1 MPHFF
6 EKKDRWGN
14 GLALWVVVGMVFLI
28 PISLWSL
35 STFGPMEN
43 EVHNWIPK
51 QNRDYQTFEWYKSH
65 FPSED
70 AVLFT
75 FEGSSLE
82 DPRID
87 KLVQKMRGTP
97 LADGRRRGGSKYF
110 DRIRTPQDLLVQMQK
125 NKIPY
130 DDALHRLEGVLI
142 GSGPIRLQLTEVGR
156 ARKDKVI
163 ELLRTQARESL
174 QLELD
179 VQGEDPLPATVAS
192 ADGEVE
198 FSDGE
203 ATEPPADGAPSEVD
217 ATVAEGQLMPDEGE
231 EPIALSQGE
240 PIPPHDLTVSWK
252 GMHWDPAKIEKFKE
266 LAAALRT
273 PATGKATSGSDKPL
287 VESCFQIPGS
297 PVALAMYLSDAGR
310 AERTKAFQTLQ
321 DDAVEAGIPA
331 EAIHMA
337 GSAVAGAALNREVFR
352 STWDTSV
359 PAWQIHRRSLVLLSG
374 LVGAVLAFW
383 ALRSLKLA
391 GLVLGV
397 SYFTALLSTALVPAT
412 GGTMNMVLVVMPT
425 LLFVTTLSVAI
436 HLANYWQHAAARD
449 LKTAVVES
457 VNTAWGPC
465 VWAGL
470 TSAIGQA
477 SLMTSSL
484 TPIRDFGLYSA
495 IGTLI
500 SLVVTLYGLPALLQI
515 TPSKPPRS
523 EELDDSFWHGLAA
536 FVARRH
542 VPVTIV
548 SVVISAICMYG
559 LVNFKTET
567 KVIRYF
573 ADTTRTVKDYNFI
586 EDNLAGIV
594 PVDVIVRF
602 DRESQQQLK
611 FLQRR
616 DLIRRIEEKL
626 EALPDVSGAL
636 SLADFLPDEAT
647 PSPSASKTKW
657 VKYNATSRTI
667 ESRVKNGEQA
677 AARTL
682 LSVAGDSTKLNAKDD
697 ELWRITAQ
705 VAVMSKLNYA
715 DLGRQID
722 EICMSVLR
730 DVSGNS
736 TEKVPTL
743 GDSREYHP
751 GASHVVTGMV
761 PLFLAT
767 QRELLDSF
775 IWSFSGAFGSI
786 ALMMMLTLRH
796 PVAGFLAMIPNILPI
811 GAVFGIVSWSGLHI
825 DMGSTVTA
833 SIALGITIDGTL
845 HLITWF
851 RIGIQQGKS
860 RAEAVAQALGH
871 CGPAMWQTTLVVS
884 LGLVMLYPSDLI
896 LISRFG
902 WLMAAL
908 LAAASVTDLVLT
920 PALLAGPLGYL
931 IQRCT
936 PMPASSDTEVPE
948 PHVQMVQSE
957 AAEPV
962 GVVSGKPHLE
972 KRGVRIRRID

>member
-1 MPHFF
+1 MSQFF

-14 GLALWVVVGMVFLI
+14 GLSLWVVVGMVFLI
-28 PISLWSL
+28 PLSVWSL
-35 STFGPMEN
+35 TSIRMEN

-51 QNRDYQTFEWYKSH
+51 DNPEHKVFEWYKDH
-65 FPSED
+65 FPADD

-75 FEGSSLE
+75 YEGSSL
-82 DPRID
+82 DDARVD

-97 LADGRRRGGSKYF
+97 VAGGRRRGGSKYF
-110 DRIRTPQDLLVQMQK
+110 ERIRTPQELLAQMQK

-130 DDALHRLEGVLI
+130 EEALHRLEGVLI
-142 GSGPIRLQLTEVGR
+142 GTGPIRLQLTETGR

-163 ELLRTQARESL
+163 ELLRKKAGETLDVR
-174 QLELD
+174 LD

-192 ADGEVE
+192 VDTEYTESDPIAVPPADASADATDPALAEGQVAP
-198 FSDGE
+198 E
-203 ATEPPADGAPSEVD
+203 ATE
-217 ATVAEGQLMPDEGE
+217 DEE
-231 EPIALSQGE
+231 ANALSQAA
-240 PIPPHDLTVSWK
+240 PIPPHDLAVSWR
-252 GMHWDPAKIEKFKE
+252 GMHWNRAKIELFKE
-266 LAAALRT
+266 LAIALRL
-273 PATGKATSGSDKPL
+273 PASGNATKGSDKPL
-287 VESCFQIPGS
+287 VEACFQVPGS
-297 PVALAMYLSDAGR
+297 PVAIAMYLSEAGKADRTTAFRTLLADA
-310 AERTKAFQTLQ
+310 T
-321 DDAVEAGIPA
+321 EAGIPA
-331 EAIHMA
+331 DAIHMG
-337 GSAVAGAALNREVFR
+337 GSAVAGSALNREVIKAA
-352 STWDTSV
+352 WDKSV
-359 PAWQIHRRSLVLLSG
+359 PGWQLHRRSLVLLSG
-374 LVGAVLAFW
+374 LVGGILAFW
-383 ALRSLKLA
+383 ALRSMKLA

-397 SYFTALLSTALVPAT
+397 SYYTALVSTALVPAT

-425 LLFVTTLSVAI
+425 LLFVTTLSIAI

-449 LKTAVVES
+449 IKTAVTES

-495 IGTLI
+495 VGTLI
-500 SLVVTLYGLPALLQI
+500 SLVVTLYGLPALLQLA
-515 TPSKPPRS
+515 PSKPPRG

-542 VPVTIV
+542 VLVTSL
-548 SVVISAICMYG
+548 SVVISAVCIYG

-594 PVDVIVRF
+594 PVDVIIRF

-616 DLIRRIEEKL
+616 DLIRQIEEKM
-626 EALPDVSGAL
+626 EALPDISGAL
-636 SLADFLPDEAT
+636 SLSDFLPEET
-647 PSPSASKTKW
+647 PPAPNASKTKW

-667 ESRVKNGEQA
+667 ESRVKNGEQV

-682 LSVAGDSTKLNAKDD
+682 LSVADDSTEFNAEGD

-705 VAVMSKLNYA
+705 VAIMSKLNYA
-715 DLGRQID
+715 DLGHELD

-730 DVSGNS
+730 GVSGNS
-736 TEKVPTL
+736 TEKVPPL
-743 GDSREYHP
+743 GTDRVYHP

-767 QRELLDSF
+767 QRELLNSF

-811 GAVFGIVSWSGLHI
+811 GAVFGIVSWSGLHV

-851 RIGIQQGKS
+851 RIGIQQGKT

-884 LGLVMLYPSDLI
+884 LGLVMLYPSELI

-902 WLMAAL
+902 WLMAVM

-931 IQRCT
+931 IERCT
-936 PMPASSDTEVPE
+936 PVPGKDGEEPPKPHLVATDDASTEPTSAI
-948 PHVQMVQSE
+948 P
-957 AAEPV
+957 
-962 GVVSGKPHLE
+962 GKPHLE